1 MRKSRR
7 STLEQSKV
15 RSYIG
20 FCLKARKITLGSSAI
35 GTLNGGVYLLIL
47 DGKAKKN
54 SLRYALKYKNRFSCP
69 LLVCNDNFEEVVNK
83 PLCRLVAVR
92 DKNLAEAILNS
103 GDGGYELYT
112 EGGE

>member
-1 MRKSRR
+1 M
-7 STLEQSKV
+7 EESKV

-35 GTLNGGVYLLIL
+35 GTLNSGVYLLIL
-47 DGKAKKN
+47 DGKSKKN

-69 LLVCNDNFEEVVNK
+69 LIICNDDFEEIVKK
-83 PLCRLVAVR
+83 PLCRLVAIR
-92 DKNLAEAILNS
+92 DKNLADAILKS
-103 GDGGYELYT
+103 GDKCYELYT